1 MLPRLVSMLKFSF
14 PGKIRIVAHIHVT
27 VCHLCAWSRTSI
39 KCCTN
44 TVPSYENLSQP
55 YCANWPQ
62 HLILFFSLWIKFL
75 IPLIILLASV
85 PNDDAYNP
93 DFENAMNEGKEVEY
107 KLVYGITNDIHY
119 LRSVFQNDASL

>member
-1 MLPRLVSMLKFSF
+1 MSIYNSFITVKYNRLASPLENAPQASFHAGIQLFCKFLW
-14 PGKIRIVAHIHVT
+14 PH
-27 VCHLCAWSRTSI
+27 HLHFTH
-39 KCCTN
+39 
-44 TVPSYENLSQP
+44 ENFSQP

-93 DFENAMNEGKEVEY
+93 DFENAMNENKEVEY

-119 LRSVFQNDASL
+119 LRSVFQNDASF